1 MARLNIK
8 ETDCFEALACE
19 SLPIVLYGTGNG
31 ADAIIKKLNEYNIPI
46 AGIFASDNFVRNRKF
61 HNIKV
66 LSYADICQ
74 KYDDF
79 IIVLAF
85 GTNDSIVLNNI
96 RKYSK
101 QHKLYAPDIPI
112 CGNNFFTKEF
122 YNKNKAHF
130 ENVYSKLADTESR
143 RIYEN
148 IINYK
153 ISGKVEY
160 LFDSFANKHL
170 IYSDIL
176 NLSDNET
183 IVDIG
188 AYCGDTI
195 KEFTEYTGGK
205 YNHIYAL
212 EPDSKNFL
220 HLKKNTAG
228 QKNITLYN
236 IGAWSKKDELAFA
249 NFNSRNSHIS
259 DTGTVIKVQDIDSLI
274 SDKITFIKMDIEG
287 AESHAIEGCSKTIK
301 KYKPKLYIC
310 SYHKSEDL
318 FAIPESILQIESSYK
333 VYFRHSPYI
342 PAWESNF
349 YFVTE

>member
-1 MARLNIK
+1 MAELNIT
-8 ETDCFEALACE
+8 ETDCFDALECE

-31 ADAIIKKLNEYNIPI
+31 ADAIINKFNEYDIPI
-46 AGIFASDNFVRNRKF
+46 ADIFASDDFIRDRKF

-66 LSYADICQ
+66 LSYSDICQ
-74 KYDDF
+74 KYNDF

-85 GTNDSIVLNNI
+85 GTNNPIVLENI

-112 CGNNFFTKEF
+112 YGNNFFTKEF
-122 YNKNKAHF
+122 YNKNKEHF
-130 ENVYSKLADTESR
+130 ENIYSRLADAESR

-160 LFDSFANKHL
+160 LFDSFTDKNL

-176 NLSDNET
+176 KLSDNET

-205 YNHIYAL
+205 YNQIYAL

-220 HLKKNTAG
+220 RLKKNTVG
-228 QKNITLYN
+228 LSNITLYN
-236 IGAWSKKDELAFA
+236 MGAWSKKDELAFS

-259 DTGTVIKVQDIDSLI
+259 NTGTFIKVQDIDSLI

-287 AESHAIEGCSKTIK
+287 AESKAIEGCSNTIRN
-301 KYKPKLYIC
+301 YKPKLYIC
-310 SYHKSEDL
+310 AYHKSEDM
-318 FAIPESILQIESSYK
+318 FAIPESVLQIENSYK
-333 VYFRHSPYI
+333 MYFRHSPYI

-349 YFVTE
+349 YFVTK